1 MNPQVEKGYQARLN
15 LCAESRGLDH
25 NVLVL
30 VDNEK
35 TSQYNGLCGM
45 IELSMQ
51 PDGATA
57 PAIPTPLNEKKR
69 NSQRLQ
75 PYISNLVV
83 SPLLRRKGFAQ
94 RLVMASENR
103 AVAWGYDEVTLHVDM
118 EEVAATRLYEKLGYQ
133 KVNDQAAW
141 QKWLSGV
148 RLRHM
153 RKTLGNQRDRN
164 KLANEF
170 EKRNFFL

>member
-1 MNPQVEKGYQARLN
+1 MNLQVEKGYQVRID

-30 VDNEK
+30 VDSEK
-35 TSQYNGLCGM
+35 SAQYNGLCGM

-51 PDGATA
+51 PEGATA
-57 PAIPTPLNEKKR
+57 PAVPTPLAEKKR

-83 SPLLRRKGFAQ
+83 SPYLRRKGFAQ
-94 RLVMASENR
+94 RLVLASENR
-103 AVAWGYDEVTLHVDM
+103 AIAWGFNEVTLHVDM

-148 RLRHM
+148 RLRYM
-153 RKTLGNQRDRN
+153 RKSLR
-164 KLANEF
+164 K
-170 EKRNFFL
+170 EKDSNRMVNGSQKRKFFL